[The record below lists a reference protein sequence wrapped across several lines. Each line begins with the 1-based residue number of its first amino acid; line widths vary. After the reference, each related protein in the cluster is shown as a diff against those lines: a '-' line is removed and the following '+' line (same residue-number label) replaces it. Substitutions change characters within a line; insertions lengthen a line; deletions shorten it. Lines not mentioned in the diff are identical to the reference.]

1 MSFDTVEKLQLLAS
15 SAVYNHC
22 FLVKKYIKIHDSVM
36 SFFRDGCDHVRLNY
50 ARRISH
56 SSWVAPAPLGLRAE
70 EMQSRSF
77 PGKIFLMAVKNSRWT
92 RVQQQWLIQTTY
104 FYVVNFVFLSLF
116 FKVII
121 CILPTKYSSDI
132 TTKAILKKK
141 VSVIF

>member
-70 EMQSRSF
+70 EMQPLLPRENLFDGSQEFQVDSCTAAVTNTDYL
-77 PGKIFLMAVKNSRWT
+77 FLCSEFLPNFVCPYIVKNM
-92 RVQQQWLIQTTY
+92 
-104 FYVVNFVFLSLF
+104 
-116 FKVII
+116 
-121 CILPTKYSSDI
+121 YSTNDI
-132 TTKAILKKK
+132 FEWYYLRAT
-141 VSVIF
+141 